1 MQLLVVHL
9 LTRERDRESV
19 SLSTRM
25 NGIQPHS
32 PHLLRMRRLP
42 PLHALRA
49 FEAAARHLHFGRA
62 AEELHLTPTAISHQV
77 RLLEELTGTKLFLR
91 YPRPMRLTDDRAALF
106 PVLRDALDRIAD
118 AVDGMAHGAVGRPL
132 IVSVNLSFASRWLLP
147 RLQRLKAETGIE
159 LAVEGDDTPVDL
171 HAGTVDFAIRYAAA
185 VPRDFAAHPM
195 FTDRMI
201 PVCAPSVLARYGPV
215 SRPSDLSRFPLV
227 HFRWKMKR
235 LNAPSWERWFAHA
248 AEGDHAA
255 ASVTAP
261 RALQLSEELHALE
274 AAIAG
279 QGVSLASDVQVE
291 LDIAAGRLVVPI
303 DLGLPGSTFRAVH
316 LKSLRRA
323 AEVRRFAEWATVQVL
338 GD

>member
-1 MQLLVVHL
+1 
-9 LTRERDRESV
+9 
-19 SLSTRM
+19 
-25 NGIQPHS
+25 
-32 PHLLRMRRLP
+32 MRRLP

-77 RLLEELTGTKLFLR
+77 RLLEELTGTKLFR
-91 YPRPMRLTDDRAALF
+91 RFPRHMRLTDEGAALF
-106 PVLRDALDRIAD
+106 PVMRDALDRIAD
-118 AVDGMAHGAVGRPL
+118 AVDAMARAPGSRPL
-132 IVSVNLSFASRWLLP
+132 IVSVNVAFASRWLLP

-159 LAVEGDDTPVDL
+159 LAVEGDDRPVDL

-185 VPRDFAAHPM
+185 APREFAAYAL

-201 PVCAPSVLARYGPV
+201 PVCALSVLARYGPV
-215 SRPSDLSRFPLV
+215 SKPSELARFPLV

-235 LNAPSWERWFAHA
+235 SHAPSWERWFAHA
-248 AEGDHAA
+248 AEGDPAA
-255 ASVTAP
+255 ASVAVP
-261 RALQLSEELHALE
+261 CALQVSEELHALE

-303 DLGLPGSTFRAVH
+303 DLGLPGCTFRAVH
-316 LKSLRRA
+316 LKSSRRA
-323 AEVRRFAEWATVQVL
+323 ADIRRFAAWAASQAL